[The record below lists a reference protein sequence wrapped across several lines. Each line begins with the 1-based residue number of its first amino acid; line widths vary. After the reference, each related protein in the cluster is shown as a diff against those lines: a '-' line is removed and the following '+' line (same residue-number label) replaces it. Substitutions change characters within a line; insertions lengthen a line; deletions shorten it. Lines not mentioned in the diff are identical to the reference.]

1 MGLSKVRWFFSLS
14 SLWPYVEFVRKHGEV
29 CQGEH
34 RGCHCELE
42 LYAFQVPPNI
52 LLKKTWRTFNF
63 LMDDR
68 QILSP
73 TLKVLSIFNITRHVP
88 YNSVKM
94 KNCCFY
100 CNLIYS
106 VSLHIQTCYIY
117 ELRCNTWG
125 VAHVIFIYNFRTAF
139 VNQASEKIKHH
150 YFFSG
155 LPKKIHS

>member
-1 MGLSKVRWFFSLS
+1 MILFIVFSMTVRRVCKEAWRNLPRRTQRLLLWTGIICFSGAS
-14 SLWPYVEFVRKHGEV
+14 QHPS
-29 CQGEH
+29 Q
-34 RGCHCELE
+34 
-42 LYAFQVPPNI
+42 
-52 LLKKTWRTFNF
+52 KTWRTFNF